1 MAELKKKVNVLE
13 DLRKMDT
20 KELTTK
26 IADLRKELVEQH
38 RANKAGE
45 LPSAMA
51 IAKTRKSI
59 AKALTV
65 LAEQTRAQAAQE
77 QEK

>member
-1 MAELKKKVNVLE
+1 MANTTKKVNILQ

-20 KELTTK
+20 KELINK
-26 IADLRKELVEQH
+26 IAELRKELVEQH

-45 LPSAMA
+45 LPSVAA
-51 IAKTRKSI
+51 IAKTRKGI

-65 LAEQTRAQAAQE
+65 LAEKNRAEAQE